1 VEPLSDITWARVE
14 RNLWERLDA
23 GEPASVLAVTTPS
36 PWRKRMVWVA
46 APLAAAAALAIV
58 VSMRSGEDTP
68 SGQGSDGP
76 MRVVSSGASSSVSY
90 GDAHVTLDAESAVV
104 MSRAAEETTA
114 IVERGAAWFAIA
126 PRGDRPPF
134 VVVAGDT
141 TVRVVGT
148 RFRVA
153 RFAEI
158 TTVEV
163 EHGLVDARFR
173 GRRVSIGAGQSWT
186 SAHPDDV
193 APVRTA
199 AVTPVPTPE
208 TPARVEPV
216 LPEPPAPTVREPKPI
231 DPPPPPT
238 PPAPPTTRPEPTP
251 GSSATKPSAPGKPKP
266 AKPGSA
272 DDDRVRFEK
281 LAALET
287 RDPAA
292 GPRSASTL
300 PRASLPIDA
309 IRAPPTSSPSIC
321 AASRAVP
328 TRTTSASFSLASRT
342 EPHDEATR
350 YPPFLRGLCLRR
362 QEQR

>member
-1 VEPLSDITWARVE
+1 MSKNGDPEKLGPPPVEPLSDITWARVE

-36 PWRKRMVWVA
+36 PWRKRMVWVE

-281 LAALET
+281 LAAL
-287 RDPAA
+287 
-292 GPRSASTL
+292 
-300 PRASLPIDA
+300 
-309 IRAPPTSSPSIC
+309 
-321 AASRAVP
+321 
-328 TRTTSASFSLASRT
+328 
-342 EPHDEATR
+342 
-350 YPPFLRGLCLRR
+350 
-362 QEQR
+362 